1 MILILLKKK
10 MLKINSYLLEIKI
23 RLCLAV
29 STDLLHVERILIL
42 VYPLSEQV
50 MVKSGQNLH
59 LKLNK

>member
-1 MILILLKKK
+1 M
-10 MLKINSYLLEIKI
+10 NYLFEIKM

-50 MVKSGQNLH
+50 MVKPDQNLH
-59 LKLNK
+59 LKLNY